1 MHHKSIE
8 IMRYKIRLSYNG
20 LDLNGWQRQDNAP
33 SVQEELSRAL
43 SILTGCEVDV
53 TGAGR
58 TDAHVNAVNYIAHFD
73 ATLPDS
79 YAAQNGTASPDSH
92 AVGLNAS
99 LPFDSAKIS
108 CKLNAILPKNIVV
121 HEITPVFENF
131 HARFSATSREYRYF
145 IHKVK
150 DPFVAEF
157 SYYRCEPLDIERM
170 NRACSALLGTHDF
183 RCFEKTGS
191 DNKTSV
197 CTVYEAVWET
207 YQPAHA
213 AILGYPHREGDYLV
227 FRIRADRFLR
237 NMVRAIV
244 GSLLDVGR
252 GKEDEAW
259 FAELIESG
267 TRCDAGSSVPA
278 YALFLTSVTYPED

>member
-1 MHHKSIE
+1 
-8 IMRYKIRLSYNG
+8 MRYKIRLSYNG

-33 SVQEELSRAL
+33 SVQEELSKAL
-43 SILTGCEVDV
+43 SILAGCEVNV

-58 TDAHVNAVNYIAHFD
+58 TDARVNAVNYIAHFN
-73 ATLPDS
+73 ATLPEG
-79 YAAQNGTASPDSH
+79 YAANPD
-92 AVGLNAS
+92 APFPDG
-99 LPFDSAKIS
+99 FDSAKIS

-121 HEITPVFENF
+121 HEITPVNENF
-131 HARFSATSREYRYF
+131 HARFSAVSREYRYF

-150 DPFVAEF
+150 DPFIADF
-157 SYYRCEPLDIERM
+157 SYFRCEALDVEKM

-183 RCFEKTGS
+183 SCFEKTGS
-191 DNKTSV
+191 GNKTSV

-207 YQPAHA
+207 YQPAHVSL
-213 AILGYPHREGDYLV
+213 LGYPYREGDYLV

-252 GKEDEAW
+252 GKQDEAW

-278 YALFLTSVTYPED
+278 YALFLTSVTYPEG

>member
-1 MHHKSIE
+1 
-8 IMRYKIRLSYNG
+8 MRYKITLSYNG
-20 LDLNGWQRQDNAP
+20 LELNGWQRQDNAP

-43 SILTGCEVDV
+43 SILAGCEVGV

-58 TDAHVNAVNYIAHFD
+58 TDARVNAVNYVAHFD
-73 ATLPDS
+73 ATLPEA
-79 YAAQNGTASPDSH
+79 YAAQISAASPDGCAS
-92 AVGLNAS
+92 GSNA
-99 LPFDSAKIS
+99 PFDSAKIS

-121 HEITPVFENF
+121 HEITPVDESF
-131 HARFSATSREYRYF
+131 HARFSALSREYKYF

-150 DPFVAEF
+150 DPFVADF
-157 SYYRCEPLDIERM
+157 SYYRFEPLDVEKM
-170 NRACSALLGTHDF
+170 NRACAALLGTHDF

-207 YQPAHA
+207 YRPAHVS
-213 AILGYPHREGDYLV
+213 ILGYPYREGDYLV

-244 GSLLDVGR
+244 GSLL
-252 GKEDEAW
+252 
-259 FAELIESG
+259 
-267 TRCDAGSSVPA
+267 
-278 YALFLTSVTYPED
+278 